1 MKSKNKLK
9 LLLFTFVTLVILSF
23 KSSPEKVFSSDFVCD
38 LENQCFV
45 SGEELVFKVYYNWKF
60 IWVPAGQAHF
70 KIVET
75 DSLFIVDVKG
85 ISYPSYDSFFKVRDR
100 YRSVI
105 DKHTLLPR
113 AFLRDISQ
121 GDYIRYDSMIIN
133 QTDYSITEYY
143 GKSKEKAKAHDFQL
157 DRCTQDLVSVL
168 YHLRNRDISTIEKG
182 SKLPVSFFFSKKQY
196 NLDVNIVDRKKKKIK
211 GLGKYNIIHARPE
224 LITGSVFDENSYM
237 DVFVSDDENKIPL
250 LVESP
255 LRVGFAKAVLLSH
268 KNLKYDFEPAD

>member
-1 MKSKNKLK
+1 MKSSRELK
-9 LLLFTFVTLVILSF
+9 ILLLFFTALVILSF
-23 KSSPEKVFSSDFVCD
+23 RNSNEHVVNSDDVCS

-60 IWVPAGQAHF
+60 IWVPAGQARF
-70 KIVET
+70 RIVET

-85 ISYPSYDSFFKVRDR
+85 TSYSSYDSFFKVRDR

-105 DKHTLLPR
+105 DKNTLLPKS
-113 AFLRDISQ
+113 FLRDISQ
-121 GDYIRYDSMIIN
+121 GDYIRYDSMVIN

-143 GKSKEKAKAHDFQL
+143 GKSKEKAKPHEFQL

-168 YHLRNRDISTIEKG
+168 YHLRNRDISNIQKG

-196 NLDVNIVDRKKKKIK
+196 NLDVNIIDRKKRKIK
-211 GLGKYNIIHARPE
+211 GLGKFNVIHARPE

-237 DVFVSDDENKIPL
+237 DVFVSDDGNKVPL

-255 LRVGFAKAVLLSH
+255 LRVGSAKAVLLSH
-268 KNLKYDFEPAD
+268 KNLKYELKP